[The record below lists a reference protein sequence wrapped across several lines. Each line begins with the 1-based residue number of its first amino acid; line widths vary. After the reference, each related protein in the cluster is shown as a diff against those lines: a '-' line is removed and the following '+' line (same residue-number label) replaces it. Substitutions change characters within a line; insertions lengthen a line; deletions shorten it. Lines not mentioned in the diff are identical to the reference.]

1 MEKPIKPI
9 KPIEPNIETYQTPTE
24 PNGVN
29 YLGEPLYQK
38 LDWVKD
44 YKKYEID
51 LKLYH
56 TEMEVFE
63 QKKFIQLIKNASVKY
78 CLKSLRIT
86 KK

>member
-1 MEKPIKPI
+1 MEKPI
-9 KPIEPNIETYQTPTE
+9 KPIEPNLKNYPTPKE

-44 YKKYEID
+44 YNKYQID
-51 LKLYH
+51 LKKYN

-63 QKKFIQLIKNASVKY
+63 QKKLIRLIKNASEKY

-86 KK
+86 KR